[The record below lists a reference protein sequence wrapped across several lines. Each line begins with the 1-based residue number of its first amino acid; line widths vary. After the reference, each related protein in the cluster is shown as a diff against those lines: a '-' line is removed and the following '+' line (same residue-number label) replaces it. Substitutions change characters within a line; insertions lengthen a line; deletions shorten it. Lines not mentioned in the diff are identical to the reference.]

1 MLRLAELLR
10 ESLYGS
16 VAITVL
22 FAVAAVCNWQS
33 GSAWLAQRAAD
44 RLRDTAVVAVYV
56 LAGVPAAVDLTY
68 DLASLHVDTH
78 VLMTLAVIGTLL
90 IGGALEVIP
99 CVAVYSISPPCLM
112 WALLCSLGLVEGLTY
127 CRLLRLWQQRDWRS
141 RLLCCAGRAAA
152 GTLPGVAHG
161 GAHAH
166 LAGHWRLARPVRGE
180 QSFWVMES
188 AAVHTRRKA
197 RAVALL
203 SPGTLHQY
211 SMHAP
216 ELVTAC

>member
-1 MLRLAELLR
+1 MAELLR

-44 RLRDTAVVAVYV
+44 RLRDAAVVAVYV

-90 IGGALEVIP
+90 IGGALEV
-99 CVAVYSISPPCLM
+99 
-112 WALLCSLGLVEGLTY
+112 
-127 CRLLRLWQQRDWRS
+127 
-141 RLLCCAGRAAA
+141 
-152 GTLPGVAHG
+152 
-161 GAHAH
+161 
-166 LAGHWRLARPVRGE
+166 
-180 QSFWVMES
+180 
-188 AAVHTRRKA
+188 
-197 RAVALL
+197 
-203 SPGTLHQY
+203 
-211 SMHAP
+211 MHA
-216 ELVTAC
+216 